1 MQARNWMLRLLLP
14 ENRTRV
20 WREIR
25 HESAVDYEEDRATTD
40 PVLLIDTEGFSGP
53 LDLLLELARR
63 QKVDLAKISIL
74 QLVEQYLSFIER
86 ARTLRLELAADY
98 LVMAAW
104 LAYLKSRLLVPA
116 PESSA
121 EPDAADLAAA
131 LANKLKRLEAF
142 RGLARMLQDRPQL
155 DRDMFGRGQPEP
167 VAMRKIPIFD
177 ASIHDLLNSY
187 AQQRQTRVLSRIS
200 LHKRVV
206 WSLDEA
212 RAALERLVGVS
223 KEWAALDEYLIAFI
237 TEPEQRRTVRA
248 TALSASLELVK
259 EGRADLRQ
267 DAAFAPIY
275 LRARAPSEPRLQN

>member
-1 MQARNWMLRLLLP
+1 MS
-14 ENRTRV
+14 
-20 WREIR
+20 
-25 HESAVDYEEDRATTD
+25 ESEFFGSSDFEEDRATTD

-63 QKVDLAKISIL
+63 QKVDLSKISIL
-74 QLVEQYLSFIER
+74 KLVEQYLAFIER

-187 AQQRQTRVLSRIS
+187 AQQRQTRVLSKIS
-200 LHKRVV
+200 LQKRVV
-206 WSLDEA
+206 WSFDEA

-223 KEWAALDEYLIAFI
+223 KEWAVLDDYLIAFI
-237 TEPEQRRTVRA
+237 NEPEQRRTVRA

-259 EGRADLRQ
+259 EGRAELRQ
-267 DAAFAPIY
+267 DAAFAPVY
-275 LRARAPSEPRLQN
+275 LRARFNAEPVRQT